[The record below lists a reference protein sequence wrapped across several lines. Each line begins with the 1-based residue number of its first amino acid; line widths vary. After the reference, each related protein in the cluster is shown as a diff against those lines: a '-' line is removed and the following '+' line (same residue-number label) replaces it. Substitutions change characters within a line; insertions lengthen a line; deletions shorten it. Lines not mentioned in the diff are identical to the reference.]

1 MNKPYKN
8 KSINAGCHPSGKK
21 SPLERRRESFDA
33 VKCEDIDPGGIA
45 VVGAGPAGM
54 FAAIFA
60 SANGAKV
67 TLYEPNPMLGKKLRI
82 TGKGRCNVTNDC
94 TPDEFLKNVTK
105 NHKFLY
111 GAVNRFSPEDA
122 KAFFEDIGVP
132 LKTERGRRVFP
143 VSYSAKDVADAL
155 ARKVRDSGVTL
166 RREKVTSLII
176 ADGEA
181 KGVKTP
187 FGKRFHSAVIVATGG
202 LSYPLTGSDGDGFRF
217 AEECGL
223 EVTDPIPSLV
233 PLVTKENFAPMSGLT
248 LKNVVLTVKEK
259 DSGKT
264 VFSGLGEMLFTHFG
278 VSGPLVLSASS
289 HMTSRAVT
297 DYVMYVDLK
306 PALDYA
312 QLDARVLSDF
322 AKYSQRD
329 FVNSLG
335 DLLPQKLIGYIISE
349 SGIPERTKVNS
360 LTKEMRHV
368 FVSLLKALPITPTGT
383 RPIAEAIVTSG
394 GVNVKELSPKTMESK
409 KIPRLYFAGEVI
421 DVDAYTGGYNLQIAY
436 STGYLAGMSA
446 AEDYGF
452 EDKTE

>member
-143 VSYSAKDVADAL
+143 VSDSAKDVADAL

-187 FGKRFHSAVIVATGG
+187 FGKRFH
-202 LSYPLTGSDGDGFRF
+202 
-217 AEECGL
+217 
-223 EVTDPIPSLV
+223 
-233 PLVTKENFAPMSGLT
+233 
-248 LKNVVLTVKEK
+248 
-259 DSGKT
+259 
-264 VFSGLGEMLFTHFG
+264 
-278 VSGPLVLSASS
+278 
-289 HMTSRAVT
+289 
-297 DYVMYVDLK
+297 
-306 PALDYA
+306 
-312 QLDARVLSDF
+312 
-322 AKYSQRD
+322 
-329 FVNSLG
+329 
-335 DLLPQKLIGYIISE
+335 
-349 SGIPERTKVNS
+349 
-360 LTKEMRHV
+360 
-368 FVSLLKALPITPTGT
+368 
-383 RPIAEAIVTSG
+383 
-394 GVNVKELSPKTMESK
+394 
-409 KIPRLYFAGEVI
+409 
-421 DVDAYTGGYNLQIAY
+421 
-436 STGYLAGMSA
+436 
-446 AEDYGF
+446 
-452 EDKTE
+452 